1 MKLKKPK
8 FWDYKNPNIYAYL
21 LYPLSFLINLINQI
35 KINTPKKKFKIKTI
49 CIGNFYV
56 GGTGKTSLSLKIK
69 EILNRQNIKSCFIK
83 KIYSD
88 QVDEQNILRN
98 KGDLFLAKKRSEA
111 LQKAEDE
118 KYEFAILDDGLQD
131 KTLKY
136 DVSIVCFNNI
146 NWIGNGMTFPSGPLR
161 ESLENI
167 KNYKHIFLNGNL
179 ENLEFLKREI
189 LSINSEINIYVGKYE
204 ATNIDEFNKN
214 NNYLVFS
221 GIGNHKTFISMV
233 KNYGLKIIKDLEF
246 ADHYQ
251 YSNKDINKI
260 IDIAKNLDC
269 KIITTEKDYLRLK
282 DKDFNEIKY
291 IKSNLKILNEDEF
304 IKSIIK

>member
-118 KYEFAILDDGLQD
+118 NYEFAILDDGLQD

>member
-260 IDIAKNLDC
+260 IDIAKNLGC

>member
-1 MKLKKPK
+1 M
-8 FWDYKNPNIYAYL
+8 
-21 LYPLSFLINLINQI
+21 
-35 KINTPKKKFKIKTI
+35 
-49 CIGNFYV
+49 YV

-69 EILNRQNIKSCFIK
+69 EILDREKIKSCFIK
-83 KIYSD
+83 KKYSD
-88 QVDEQNILRN
+88 QVDEQSILRN

-111 LQKAEDE
+111 LQKAEDAN
-118 KYEFAILDDGLQD
+118 YDLAILDDGLQD
-131 KTLKY
+131 KSIKY

-179 ENLEFLKREI
+179 ENLEFLKKEL
-189 LSINSEINIYVGKYE
+189 LSINSKINIHVGKYE
-204 ATNIDEFNKN
+204 ANNIDEFDKKD
-214 NNYLVFS
+214 NYLVFS
-221 GIGNHKTFISMV
+221 GIGNHQTFISML
-233 KNYGLKIIKDLEF
+233 KNYGFKIIKDLEF

-260 IDIAKNLDC
+260 IDDAKSLGC
-269 KIITTEKDYLRLK
+269 KIITTEKDFLRLK
-282 DKDFNEIKY
+282 DKNFNEIKY
-291 IKSNLKILNEDEF
+291 IKSSLKILNENEF